1 MADNHIDREHT
12 TREKTTRKR
21 AWQRPEV
28 LPSPTPE
35 PGYEF
40 HWVRVATL
48 GQIDATNV
56 SSKLRE
62 GWEPVKA
69 EDHPEITM
77 VTIEQEKFKDNVVI
91 GGLMLCKAPKELV
104 EERNDYFSQ
113 QSKAQIASVDNNLM
127 RENDPV
133 KMISGSPYIGVT
145 RQYRIASAYGTDI
158 FYGDVVK
165 LVTGGTVERD
175 TADAA
180 MTPIGVFMGCTY
192 TDPSTS
198 QPTFK
203 QYWPASTVASDAMA
217 YVVDATDVLFKVA
230 VISSAASS
238 TIVMADLAITD
249 IGANVQMVDNTGST
263 VTGNSKIAVDDTSAT
278 TNTFPLRVVD
288 VVTETK
294 TSSTAFPEV
303 LVKWCAGHQFDN
315 TTGV

>member
-1 MADNHIDREHT
+1 MAY
-12 TREKTTRKR
+12 
-21 AWQRPEV
+21 
-28 LPSPTPE
+28 PT
-35 PGYEF
+35 
-40 HWVRVATL
+40 V
-48 GQIDATNV
+48 DAPYG
-56 SSKLRE
+56 LR
-62 GWEPVKA
+62 
-69 EDHPEITM
+69 
-77 VTIEQEKFKDNVVI
+77 
-91 GGLMLCKAPKELV
+91 
-104 EERNDYFSQ
+104 
-113 QSKAQIASVDNNLM
+113 
-127 RENDPV
+127 PV
-133 KMISGSPYIGVT
+133 KMISGSPYTGVT
-145 RQYRIASAYGTDI
+145 RQYRIASAYNTNI

-180 MTPIGVFMGCTY
+180 MTPIGVFMGCTF
-192 TDPSTS
+192 TAPGTS

-203 QYWPASTVASDAMA
+203 QYWPASTVASDARA

-230 VISSAASS
+230 VISSAAS
-238 TIVMADLAITD
+238 TTPIVIADLAITD

-294 TSSTAFPEV
+294 NSSGGYPEV